1 MLKNPVV
8 LVIAFSTLFASSSA
22 LPCSGTPPALGEVNL
37 SRDTMVPDAP
47 LWIEVSS
54 TSQGAYP
61 FVILNLSSNQPISY
75 TIIHQHTNPGA
86 FASTH
91 YKLEP
96 HVGIWGEEGDII
108 TVGVDENAPD
118 SWLVMPSSL
127 PQIELDYS
135 LDMDETLALPGM
147 WPEESI
153 SITQVPP
160 NSCYPMGAW
169 RIYVPFQVY
178 EETFL
183 WGILETYTDNQEGP
197 VFMRSVFGHQLA
209 ATDGARY
216 VFNMTEDPGRCIRII
231 PSNVNGTQ
239 FEGLEYCLPQEEV
252 VDAGMSPLDAGMSAS
267 DAGNPDWVEDSGLS
281 DITDAGRAVPD
292 GGSEAP
298 TALDAGAGN
307 SVAVMDSDAG
317 VDADTLVDEGCGCSQ
332 TRNKRSLHLGWLVLA
347 FGLSRRKSLKFLAK

>member
-1 MLKNPVV
+1 MTPKPVV
-8 LVIAFSTLFASSSA
+8 LMLLMMTLFASSSA

-37 SRDTMVPDAP
+37 SRDTMVPNAP

-54 TSQGAYP
+54 TSQDAYP

-75 TIIHQHTNPGA
+75 TIIHKHTNPGA

-96 HVGIWGEEGDII
+96 HVGIWGDEGDII

-118 SWLVMPSSL
+118 SWLIMPSSL

-153 SITQVPP
+153 SITEVPP
-160 NSCYPMGAW
+160 NSCYPTGAW

-178 EETFL
+178 EETIL

-197 VFMRSVFGHQLA
+197 VFMKSVFGHQLA

-216 VFNMTEDPGRCIRII
+216 AFNMTEDPGRCIRII

-239 FEGLEYCLPQEEV
+239 FEGLEYCLPQEDV
-252 VDAGMSPLDAGMSAS
+252 VDAGVSSMDAGMFALDAG
-267 DAGNPDWVEDSGLS
+267 NQDWVEDSGLS
-281 DITDAGRAVPD
+281 DITDAGREVPD

-298 TALDAGAGN
+298 TALDAGAGDR
-307 SVAVMDSDAG
+307 AAAMDADAG
-317 VDADTLVDEGCGCSQ
+317 VDADTLVDNGCGCSQ
-332 TRNKRSLHLGWLVLA
+332 RSSKSFLPLSGMVFA
-347 FGLSRRKSLKFLAK
+347 FGLWRRKRSRLLSK